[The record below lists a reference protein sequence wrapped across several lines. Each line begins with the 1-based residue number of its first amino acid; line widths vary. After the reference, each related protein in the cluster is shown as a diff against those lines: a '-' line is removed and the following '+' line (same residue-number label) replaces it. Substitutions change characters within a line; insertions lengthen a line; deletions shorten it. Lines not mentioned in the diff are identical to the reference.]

1 MEPILS
7 MLTSGMTSPPAGG
20 PITTSMGQMNMGGQ
34 PGMMQQQPMG
44 KTFSFKYKLC
54 AIVISVDDRLL

>member
-1 MEPILS
+1 

-20 PITTSMGQMNMGGQ
+20 PNMANITTSMGQMNMGGQ